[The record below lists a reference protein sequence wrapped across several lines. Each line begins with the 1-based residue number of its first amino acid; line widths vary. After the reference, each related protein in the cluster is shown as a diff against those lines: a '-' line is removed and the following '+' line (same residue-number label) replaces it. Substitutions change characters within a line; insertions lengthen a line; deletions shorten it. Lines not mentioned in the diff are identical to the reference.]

1 MKLDWWTL
9 GLQTINVVVLIW
21 LLSRFLFK
29 PVARI
34 VAERQQAAGRLL
46 DEAAAA
52 KAAAEQERTA
62 LAAQHAQL
70 ADRQADL
77 LQAAQDE
84 AAAARAQLL
93 AQARAE
99 AERLREQEAAA
110 SAEQQR
116 AQQARIE
123 AQAAELALDI
133 AGRLLERLPGEA
145 RVAGFVD
152 GLLAGIAE
160 LPDNARQSLAAD
172 AATLRLR
179 APRPLAEA
187 ELAACREALATA
199 LGQPVELQPLVEPGL
214 IAGLELEG
222 SAVVVR
228 NSFRADLA
236 RLHTEMTRHVATG
249 S

>member
-52 KAAAEQERTA
+52 KAAAEQER
-62 LAAQHAQL
+62 AAVAADHAQL
-70 ADRQADL
+70 AGQQAAL

-84 AAAARAQLL
+84 AAGAKAQLL
-93 AQARAE
+93 AQAKSE
-99 AERLREQEAAA
+99 AERLRAQEAA
-110 SAEQQR
+110 SQTEQQR
-116 AQQARIE
+116 AQQERIE
-123 AQAAELALDI
+123 AQAAQLALDI
-133 AGRLLERLPGEA
+133 AARLLERLPDEA

-152 GLLAGIAE
+152 GLRAGIAE
-160 LPDNARQSLAAD
+160 LPANARQSLAAD

-179 APRPLAEA
+179 APRPLAEDELRA
-187 ELAACREALATA
+187 CRQVLAAA
-199 LGQPVELQPLVEPGL
+199 LGQAVGLQPVVDPGL

-236 RLHTEMTRHVATG
+236 RLQTEMTRHVAIG

>member
-62 LAAQHAQL
+62 VAAEHAQL
-70 ADRQADL
+70 ADRQAAL

-93 AQARAE
+93 AQAQAE

-110 SAEQQR
+110 QAEQQR
-116 AQQARIE
+116 ALQARIE

-133 AGRLLERLPGEA
+133 AGRLLERLPDAA

-160 LPDNARQSLAAD
+160 LPGNARQSLAAD

-179 APRPLAEA
+179 APRPL
-187 ELAACREALATA
+187 
-199 LGQPVELQPLVEPGL
+199 
-214 IAGLELEG
+214 
-222 SAVVVR
+222 
-228 NSFRADLA
+228 
-236 RLHTEMTRHVATG
+236 
-249 S
+249 